1 MLDAA
6 SRAAPGLVPESP
18 PKRHPDPLPIAV
30 LKAMIAL
37 VASGLILLV
46 VLTGL
51 FGFEGFGSAL
61 LPTFGL
67 AFLVTVA
74 IRVGLWLAYR
84 PIPRRHELPT
94 LTVIVPAYNEGPG
107 VRRTIESLLASDYPR
122 ERLHVIAVN
131 DGSKD
136 DTGLALDRTLESLR
150 ALGEDR
156 LTVVHLPHNQG
167 KRAALYAGM
176 TRATT
181 EVVATVD
188 SDSFVVADTLANLVA
203 PFVDPKVAG
212 VAGKVLVA
220 NREKNVLTRMLH
232 VRYVLGFDFVR
243 AYQSQLRSVWC
254 CPGALQAYRRSVIA
268 PHLDRWNGQR
278 FLGAR
283 CTNGDDHALTNLV
296 LSLGYDTRY
305 QASAAVYTIVP
316 ETYRRLSKMFLRWA
330 RSATREGLLALGFVP
345 RRMAELA
352 KRSRG
357 PGRLTLPLAMAL
369 DALSQPLAVALR
381 FASLFFG
388 AGLLF
393 LQPLM
398 LLKALVASTLVAL
411 PYAAVYL
418 RSERSSDV
426 LFGVLYGW
434 FAVFALFW
442 IQPLA
447 VLTVRKNGWMTRG

>member
-1 MLDAA
+1 MLVA
-6 SRAAPGLVPESP
+6 ESP
-18 PKRHPDPLPIAV
+18 PVRRPDPALIVGLKV
-30 LKAMIAL
+30 LIGL

-46 VLTGL
+46 VLTEL
-51 FGFEGFGSAL
+51 FGFTGFGSAL

-67 AFLVTVA
+67 ALLSTMA

-84 PIPRRHELPT
+84 PVPTPPADTLPT

-107 VRRTIESLLASDYPR
+107 VRRTIESVLASDYPR
-122 ERLHVIAVN
+122 DRLRLIVVN

-136 DTGLALDRTLESLR
+136 DTGLVLDRTLEALR
-150 ALGEDR
+150 DQGEDR
-156 LTVVHLPHNQG
+156 LTVLHLPTNQG

-181 EVVATVD
+181 ELVATVD
-188 SDSFVVADTLANLVA
+188 SDSFVLADTLANLVA
-203 PFVDPKVAG
+203 PFVDPRVAG

-254 CPGALQAYRRSVIA
+254 CPGALQAYRRAAIA
-268 PHLDRWNGQR
+268 PHLSRWNGQR

-296 LSLGYDTRY
+296 LSLGFDTRY

-330 RSATREGLLALGFVP
+330 RSATREGLLALLFVP

-352 KRSRG
+352 RRSRG
-357 PGRLTLPLAMAL
+357 PARLASPLAMAL
-369 DALSQPLAVALR
+369 DALSQPIAVGLR

-393 LQPLM
+393 LHPLL
-398 LLKALVASTLVAL
+398 LLKTLVASTLVAL

-447 VLTVRKNGWMTRG
+447 VVTVRKNGWMTRG